1 MHTYRVWF
9 TDGTAV
15 LIDAESKEDA
25 KRIITKRLER
35 LELSGKVRK
44 YEQLN

>member
-9 TDGTAV
+9 TDGTAI
-15 LIDAESKEDA
+15 LIDAKDKAEA
-25 KRIITKRLER
+25 KAIVKKRLAR